1 VRLFVNTLRTSKRFK
16 QVLSRKVMEK
26 GEKAAEFEGEDG
38 VNMTGESMKSWKG
51 KKEMQDLIKR
61 WRLKCFMQ

>member
-1 VRLFVNTLRTSKRFK
+1 
-16 QVLSRKVMEK
+16 MEK
-26 GEKAAEFEGEDG
+26 GEKAAEFEREEG